1 MLTTNDFDVGLRVL
15 GPLTGQRRRV
25 PWRTAYG
32 SYLSCESRAHVERE
46 SYMSVFTFSD
56 AMVEHLAAWG
66 SPAGFDGQTFA
77 EVVAFDIDRRDDIPQ
92 ALKDARTLAGVLEE
106 TFDAPIETIQV
117 FYSGSKGF
125 HLQVPTALWAPSP
138 GVDFS
143 RVARLFAERIAAEA
157 KVTIDSSIY
166 SRVQMFRAPNS
177 RHPTTGL
184 FKVPLTV
191 AELDRL
197 DVAEIKK
204 LAKRPR
210 SVPIPPPGQQKSA
223 SLHHEWQAAETEAA
237 KIAAEQAAASHHDA
251 RLTRLTKGVLRGE
264 HLDEGDRHRHLYSAA
279 ANLGECGASLA
290 LAVELLTD
298 VGRESGLRPSD
309 VQKQIADG
317 HARGSNAA

>member
-1 MLTTNDFDVGLRVL
+1 MLTSDFDVGLRVL

-25 PWRTAYG
+25 PWTTAYA
-32 SYLSCESRAHVERE
+32 SHLACEGRAHVERE
-46 SYMSVFTFSD
+46 SYLSVYTFS
-56 AMVEHLAAWG
+56 AEMVDHLAAWG
-66 SPAGFDGQTFA
+66 SPAGFEGQTFA
-77 EVVAFDIDRRDDIPQ
+77 EVIAFDIDRSEDIPQ
-92 ALKDARTLAGVLEE
+92 ALADARTLAGVLEE
-106 TFDAPIETIQV
+106 TFDAPVETLQA

-125 HLQVPTALWAPSP
+125 HITVPTILWTPSP
-138 GVDFS
+138 GVGFS

-197 DVAEIKK
+197 HLSEIQE
-204 LAKRPR
+204 LAKWPR
-210 SVPIPPPGQQKSA
+210 SVTIPPPAPQRSA
-223 SLHHEWQAAETEAA
+223 PLLLEWQAAETEVTR
-237 KIAAEQAAASHHDA
+237 IAAEKATATNHDA

-264 HLDEGDRHRHLYSAA
+264 HLEEGNRHRHLYSAA

-290 LAVELLTD
+290 LALELLTD

-309 VQKQIADG
+309 VAKQITDG
-317 HARGSNAA
+317 HTRGSNVA